1 MKTSRPQSFIEL
13 SAALTGFSPVT
24 LHGTGM
30 TKAYLNKLES
40 IVPGALLE
48 RLFETVGNAADHFGD
63 DSLKPILDDP
73 DLGPVARGIVVLWYC
88 GAWTELPDAWRARN
102 GAAAGDTTSVVS
114 GAAYQAG
121 LQWTVVGAHPAG
133 ARQQGFGAW
142 STEPV
147 DVLR

>member
-1 MKTSRPQSFIEL
+1 L
-13 SAALTGFSPVT
+13 SAALTGFPPVR

-30 TKAYLNKLES
+30 TNAYLKKLES

-48 RLFETVGNAADHFGD
+48 RLFETFSNAADNSAN
-63 DSLKPILDDP
+63 DSLRSTLDDP
-73 DLGPVARGIVVLWYC
+73 DLGPVARGIAMLWYC

-102 GAAAGDTTSVVS
+102 GTAAGDTTGVVS
-114 GAAYQAG
+114 AAAYQAG
-121 LQWTVVGAHPAG
+121 LQWTVVGSHPAG

>member
-1 MKTSRPQSFIEL
+1 VLKTSRPQSFIAL

-30 TKAYLNKLES
+30 TNAYLNKLES
-40 IVPGALLE
+40 IVPPTLLE
-48 RLFETVGNAADHFGD
+48 RLFETFGNGPDNYAN

-73 DLGPVARGIVVLWYC
+73 DLGPVARGVAMLWYC

-102 GAAAGDTTSVVS
+102 GVAAGDTTGVVS

-142 STEPV
+142 SAEPV
-147 DVLR
+147 DVL